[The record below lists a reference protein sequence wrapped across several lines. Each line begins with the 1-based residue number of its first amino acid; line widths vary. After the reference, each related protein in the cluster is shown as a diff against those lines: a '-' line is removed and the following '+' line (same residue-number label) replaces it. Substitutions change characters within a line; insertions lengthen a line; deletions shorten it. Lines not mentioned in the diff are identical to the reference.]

1 MNADGLDISLP
12 VHFLSEVIK
21 YDHGDNI
28 IQWTCQFNTHL
39 CNIESRIKKTDG
51 NETMLCLSVS
61 KPGKGVNC
69 SNALQII
76 ISNVHKNDE
85 IQCSI
90 GLPDVQTQ
98 NNCLKRKRGR
108 PRKSDSSER
117 NQVTLLPETNGKR
130 YSLRGVRI
138 AESIMNAEKGI
149 DGDSNSLEA
158 HSESG
163 NQINKHTGISKMH
176 KDLNH
181 LEENEDNLKTTLGAG
196 TEEESRNKHGL
207 YQHTLYLQECSEG
220 SFKDPTYDGR
230 ISNKQQNKSD
240 ELDDESDDS
249 IIDSRQ
255 NTNYCQRCRKTYK
268 NFQTLRN
275 HIRYVHKT
283 PGQQNHCKL
292 CPAKFKHMSVLKQH
306 IDEIHNKKISFT
318 CAVCKKEFARRNQ
331 YNRHMLC
338 HSEDKS
344 KRLKCPHCEK
354 RFSFKYNLSR
364 HIELVHKPS
373 TESFHCSYCGKGFN
387 LKAAMVSHV
396 QQVHFN
402 IYPFQCSVD
411 DCKMGFSRQKHLLE
425 HMQQSHSDVAFKP
438 KQYKRGRFK
447 YGRTDEDLFFCSHC
461 RISFCYKAK
470 LVEHMHF
477 AHNNAFPFVCNEC
490 SQGFVEKTYLLHHLK
505 HAHNQNVDDKAVE
518 EAGKEDAEVS
528 ENLDEERA
536 GNYKIIMV
544 DEAGE
549 VLQICQP
556 INTETSATLEVH
568 TNLNININLNLYALY
583 WVDKNS
589 W

>member
-21 YDHGDNI
+21 YDPSDNI
-28 IQWTCQFNTHL
+28 RQWTCLFNSHL
-39 CNIESRIKKTDG
+39 CNIESRVKKSDD
-51 NETMLCLSVS
+51 NETMLYLSVS
-61 KPGKGVNC
+61 KPGKRVNC

-76 ISNVHKNDE
+76 ISNVRKNDD
-85 IQCSI
+85 IQCST
-90 GLPDVQTQ
+90 PDVQTQ
-98 NNCLKRKRGR
+98 DNCLKRKRGR
-108 PRKSDSSER
+108 PRKSDSSEKK
-117 NQVTLLPETNGKR
+117 QLALLPETNGKR

-149 DGDSNSLEA
+149 DGDINSLED
-158 HSESG
+158 HSEGG
-163 NQINKHTGISKMH
+163 NQVNKSIGRMD

-181 LEENEDNLKTTLGAG
+181 VEENEDDLKTTLGAG
-196 TEEESRNKHGL
+196 AEEYEHGL
-207 YQHTLYLQECSEG
+207 YQHSLPLQECSDG

-230 ISNKQQNKSD
+230 ISDKQQSKSD

-249 IIDSRQ
+249 ISDSRQ
-255 NTNYCQRCRKTYK
+255 NTNYCQQCRKTYK

-275 HIRYVHKT
+275 HIKYVHKT
-283 PGQQNHCKL
+283 SGQQNQCKL
-292 CPAKFKHMSVLKQH
+292 CPAKFKHKSVLKQH

-318 CAVCKKEFARRNQ
+318 CAVCKKGFARRNQ

-354 RFSFKYNLSR
+354 GFSYKYNLTR
-364 HIELVHKPS
+364 HVELVHKPS

-411 DCKMGFSRQKHLLE
+411 DCKMGFSRQSHLFE
-425 HMQQSHSDVAFKP
+425 HMQQSHADVAFKP
-438 KQYKRGRFK
+438 EQYTRGRFK

-477 AHNNAFPFVCNEC
+477 AHNNAFPFVCSEC

-505 HAHNQNVDDKAVE
+505 HAHDQCVDDKAVE
-518 EAGKEDAEVS
+518 EAGKDDAEMS
-528 ENLDEERA
+528 EDLDEEKA

-556 INTETSATLEVH
+556 INTETSATLEVNTH
-568 TNLNININLNLYALY
+568 LILT
-583 WVDKNS
+583 
-589 W
+589 